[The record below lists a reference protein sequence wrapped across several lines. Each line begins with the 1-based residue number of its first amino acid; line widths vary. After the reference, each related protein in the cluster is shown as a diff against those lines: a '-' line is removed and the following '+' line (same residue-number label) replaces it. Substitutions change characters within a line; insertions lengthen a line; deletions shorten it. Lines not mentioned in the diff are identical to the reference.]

1 MFLNPRAPVQNSF
14 RNLPAPRGGFTTSQL
29 LMGMKPDYAVILE
42 NLFPLEDGV
51 ETRDGYVSHITAI
64 PLQADRL
71 HVYSGPT
78 GVETLW
84 GTTAGGV
91 YNFTT
96 AGACP
101 AASIALTNGKTIS
114 TAISTGAGSYM
125 LLANGTDTIKQ
136 FDGTTWT
143 SIATFGATA
152 TSVYNYLETYRQ
164 RIFLVKKNSLE
175 IEYLAANSIAGAAT
189 NYPLGALFRLGG
201 YIVAM
206 SVWTVDGGVG
216 PEDNLCVMTNKGEVA
231 VFAGNDPAYWEL
243 RGVYFAGRPLGETPM
258 YKYGGDVLLITESG
272 IIAMTQLIQT
282 ASIDRQKIISQE
294 IRQYLI
300 SQATSAFSGQGWQL
314 INDPFKP
321 FLLLNMPTTPV
332 RMQSVMNSQT
342 QAWTTYTGWNAL
354 YFARK
359 AGELYFSD
367 SGGSAGAWTVRRIN
381 GASDL
386 GTNITATMLQAYN
399 AFSFGGEK
407 QIQEVKPYFEAA
419 SSFNYNAGV
428 ASDFATAKEFTNQS
442 VNTGATA
449 ALWGTSLWGTAL
461 WTGQDQ
467 ITNDWI
473 TVPDIYSV
481 WKGFYIQIVT
491 RLAVVKYLGADL
503 LLKKGGN
510 F

>member
-14 RNLPAPRGGFTTSQL
+14 RNLPAPQGGFTTSQP
-29 LMGMKPDYAVILE
+29 LMGMNPKTAVVLE
-42 NLFPLEDGV
+42 NFFPLEDGI

-71 HVYSGPT
+71 HVYRGSAGI
-78 GVETLW
+78 ESLW

-91 YNFTT
+91 YNFTA

-101 AASIALTNGKTIS
+101 AASIALTNGKTIT

-125 LLANGTDTIKQ
+125 LLANGVDTIKQ

-175 IEYLAANSIAGAAT
+175 IEYLAANSITGAAT

-201 YIVAM
+201 YIVAIA
-206 SVWTVDGGVG
+206 VWTIDGGIG
-216 PEDNLCVMTNKGEVA
+216 PEDNLVVMTNAGEVA
-231 VFAGNDPAYWEL
+231 VFAGNDPATWAL
-243 RGVYFAGRPLGETPM
+243 RGVYFAGRPLGETPC

-272 IIAMTQLIQT
+272 VIAMTSLIQT
-282 ASIDRQKIISQE
+282 ASIDRTSILSQN

-300 SQATSAFSGQGWQL
+300 GQAANGFSGQGWQL

-332 RMQSVMNSQT
+332 RMQAVMNSQT
-342 QAWTTYTGWNAL
+342 QAWTTYSGWNAL
-354 YFARK
+354 YFARM
-359 AGELYFSD
+359 GGQLYFSD
-367 SGGSAGAWTVRRIN
+367 SGGTAGTWTVRRVFG
-381 GASDL
+381 GADL
-386 GTNITATMLQAYN
+386 GNNITATMLQAFN
-399 AFSFGGEK
+399 AFDFGGEK
-407 QIQEVKPYFEAA
+407 QIQEVKPYFEAGA
-419 SSFNYNAGV
+419 SFNFNAGV
-428 ASDFATAKEFTNQS
+428 ASDFATAKEYTSQA
-442 VNTGATA
+442 VNTGSTA
-449 ALWGTSLWGTAL
+449 AVWGIAIWGAAV

-473 TVPDIYSV
+473 TVPDEYTV
-481 WKGFYIQIVT
+481 WKGLYLQITT
-491 RLAVVKYLGADL
+491 RLSVIKYLGADL
-503 LLKKGGN
+503 LMKKGGN